1 MIKILIADDHAIVRE
16 GLKQILA
23 ETSDMVV
30 GGEATNGQEVL
41 EHVRREDWDL
51 VLLDLAMPGK
61 DGLETLKELKLE
73 KPKLPVLVL
82 SIYPEEQYAVRL
94 LKAGAAGYLTK
105 ESAPEE
111 LIAAIRKV
119 SHRGLKAATKLKN
132 DLITLIKSRCYRQN
146 LREKT
151 RNSDSVAQKGKYISS
166 SLAGKLAFYLGAGAE
181 KPLHEMLSDREYK
194 VILMIASGKTVKEIA
209 YEMFLSIKTV
219 STYRVRAL
227 NKMGMKKNAEFTY
240 YALKHGLVD

>member
-23 ETSDMVV
+23 ETADMLVF
-30 GGEATNGQEVL
+30 GEATNGREVL
-41 EHVRREDWDL
+41 EQVRKEDFDL
-51 VLLDLAMPGK
+51 VLLDIAMPGK
-61 DGLETLKELKLE
+61 DGLDTLKELKME

-119 SHRGLKAATKLKN
+119 S
-132 DLITLIKSRCYRQN
+132 
-146 LREKT
+146 
-151 RNSDSVAQKGKYISS
+151 QKGKYISA
-166 SLAGKLAFYLGAGAE
+166 SLAEKLAFYLEADVE
-181 KPLHEMLSDREYK
+181 KPIHEMLSDREYK
-194 VILMIASGKTVKEIA
+194 VMLLIASGKTVKEIA
-209 YEMFLSIKTV
+209 DELCLSIKTI

-227 NKMGMKKNAEFTY
+227 NKMGLKNNSEFTY